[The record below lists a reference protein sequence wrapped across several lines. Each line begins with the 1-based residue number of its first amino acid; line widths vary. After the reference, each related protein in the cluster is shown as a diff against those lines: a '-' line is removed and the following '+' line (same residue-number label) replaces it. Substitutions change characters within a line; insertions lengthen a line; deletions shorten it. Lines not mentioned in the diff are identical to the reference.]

1 MPEQT
6 ADAVLNGTTSDNN
19 GEAEENKFQKAIS
32 AWRAIDLTNLIPKLD
47 TTASDLV
54 ANQKDSLVER
64 KELAQKTKDFRKLD
78 DTNKLVEIKAILKG
92 SQVLYLWQQ
101 GRSPLSFQ
109 PIKPTSTM
117 SQISPN
123 PRPRP
128 FSKCTLPYR
137 RLPIH
142 IRYWKHP

>member
-1 MPEQT
+1 MDNT
-6 ADAVLNGTTSDNN
+6 ALTSEHTAEALLNGTTPDAN
-19 GEAEENKFQKAIS
+19 GEVEENKFQKAIS

-92 SQVLYLWQQ
+92 SDPATCQAAKSLTIV
-101 GRSPLSFQ
+101 G
-109 PIKPTSTM
+109 
-117 SQISPN
+117 
-123 PRPRP
+123 
-128 FSKCTLPYR
+128 
-137 RLPIH
+137 
-142 IRYWKHP
+142 